1 MTQYVL
7 NNVKKM
13 ETPVTLWVACSL
25 FVLLFALY
33 IYFINGA
40 IMLAVESKDIN
51 TEKAELV
58 ASMSD
63 LETEYN
69 ALRSTISEEFAY
81 GIGFT
86 KPTIDAHF
94 ISLVGNTNVLSL
106 HKGL

>member
-1 MTQYVL
+1 
-7 NNVKKM
+7 
-13 ETPVTLWVACSL
+13 
-25 FVLLFALY
+25 
-33 IYFINGA
+33 
-40 IMLAVESKDIN
+40 MLAVESKDIN

-86 KPTIDAHF
+86 KPTVDAHF